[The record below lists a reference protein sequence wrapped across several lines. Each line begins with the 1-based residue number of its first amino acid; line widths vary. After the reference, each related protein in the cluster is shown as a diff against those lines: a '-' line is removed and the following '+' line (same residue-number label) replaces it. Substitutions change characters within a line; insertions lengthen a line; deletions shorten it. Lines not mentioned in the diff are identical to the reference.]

1 MGIEALPTPI
11 LTLLLLL
18 LLRLLLLYM
27 RILGK
32 MQYSYSNYDDIQLQ

>member
-18 LLRLLLLYM
+18 LLLLLHM